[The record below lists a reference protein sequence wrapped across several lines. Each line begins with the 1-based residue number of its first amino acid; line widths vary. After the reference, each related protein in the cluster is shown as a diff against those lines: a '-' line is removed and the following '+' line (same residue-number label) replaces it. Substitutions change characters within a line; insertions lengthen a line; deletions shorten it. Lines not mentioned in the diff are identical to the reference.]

1 MNDASWRA
9 NFQSIHQT
17 IDMER
22 IWISNSFWDSTY
34 VRPRDRSSFYFY
46 WNDGES
52 RWRLASS
59 SGGASDL
66 FLALETRPIGSR
78 SGFDASRLWNLFL
91 VLSWS
96 VPILANRTVPISV
109 SLLDWRIHWR
119 NWAFICFTFDWI
131 SSFHRSRPRCR
142 RSFFFFKSSDYW
154 TSLVVFETIKA
165 RIRGLPQIFLYCAHS
180 SLMKPHKTG
189 RYMGKKK
196 RSLVCDPRRK
206 KNKRIMGSIGRSC
219 FGHDG
224 SGPSFDW
231 RFILLT
237 NELTNQRT
245 IQVPIRSLLGHRSQA
260 PPEVRLVSGQRV
272 AEFRDFIARHP
283 DVFTVSIS
291 CFFFIIFFFR
301 FFSSFSCLHP
311 RHQCRR
317 RRRRRFLGL
326 FFHPNRIP
334 FYWSSLLCCKK
345 RWFNYFC
352 FSTTTTTST
361 SQFLGRVFH
370 PNRIPL
376 M

>member
-142 RSFFFFKSSDYW
+142 RSFFFLNPP
-154 TSLVVFETIKA
+154 T
-165 RIRGLPQIFLYCAHS
+165 
-180 SLMKPHKTG
+180 TG
-189 RYMGKKK
+189 RLWLFLKRSKRALEGCRRFFFTVHILPSWNLIKLAVIWAKK
-196 RSLVCDPRRK
+196 REVWSVIHGGRK
-206 KNKRIMGSIGRSC
+206 TK
-219 FGHDG
+219 
-224 SGPSFDW
+224 
-231 RFILLT
+231 
-237 NELTNQRT
+237 E
-245 IQVPIRSLLGHRSQA
+245 
-260 PPEVRLVSGQRV
+260 
-272 AEFRDFIARHP
+272 
-283 DVFTVSIS
+283 
-291 CFFFIIFFFR
+291 
-301 FFSSFSCLHP
+301 
-311 RHQCRR
+311 
-317 RRRRRFLGL
+317 
-326 FFHPNRIP
+326 
-334 FYWSSLLCCKK
+334 
-345 RWFNYFC
+345 
-352 FSTTTTTST
+352 
-361 SQFLGRVFH
+361 
-370 PNRIPL
+370 
-376 M
+376 